1 MGRSVPAVGAELLP
15 QSEERRGDMA
25 RAGGS
30 QGRVRRA
37 RRRGEGG
44 RPSRGRRAA
53 FRSRDEAGTPADP
66 DADPRAREGT
76 GRRPDDPRRRLRL
89 RRRRL
94 RGRARRP
101 RRGDRPDTRADDDHG
116 RARTVAIITIDE
128 ELVHGAGAA
137 APRGGGPFHRRARGQ
152 GSRRRCLPRSPP
164 RARRGRQG
172 EVGQVERQAR
182 DRPALQTSRH
192 ASTAPERLRKVHQ
205 ASRG

>member
-1 MGRSVPAVGAELLP
+1 
-15 QSEERRGDMA
+15 MA

-53 FRSRDEAGTPADP
+53 FRSCDEAGTPARA

-116 RARTVAIITIDE
+116 RARTVSIITIDE
-128 ELVHGAGAA
+128 EHVHGAGAA

-152 GSRRRCLPRSPP
+152 GSRRRIVPRSPP